1 MKNRYGVEYSYV
13 KVSDNKYRFE
23 MAEDEMM
30 YMRVGGREGQEKID
44 MNDLGM
50 FDPPGGPYVD
60 IGSIVEGKKVSDNAV
75 QDVYIDIYDDLSAA
89 VRLGAPVPELIKKM
103 KSLGLS
109 SKDIKI
115 VLLAGN
121 MKGDD

>member
-60 IGSIVEGKKVSDNAV
+60 IGSIVEGKKVVRIASSDDGIFV
-75 QDVYIDIYDDLSAA
+75 EV
-89 VRLGAPVPELIKKM
+89 E
-103 KSLGLS
+103 
-109 SKDIKI
+109 
-115 VLLAGN
+115 
-121 MKGDD
+121 